1 LRKPNYRQAKN
12 QREAAK
18 SKAQQEKLARRQANR
33 APKAPAEPEP
43 ST

>member
-18 SKAQQEKLARRQANR
+18 SKAQAEKLAKRQAAR
-33 APKAPAEPEP
+33 APKAPSEEP
-43 ST
+43 TA